1 MLDYR
6 KFYLDRFFS
15 SNVIVSFRNNT
26 GIDIMLVWDNE
37 KYDYVIVGLK
47 GIEEFKN
54 NKQIYLYNA
63 LCDKDDFNKILN
75 KYYK

>member
-1 MLDYR
+1 
-6 KFYLDRFFS
+6 
-15 SNVIVSFRNNT
+15 
-26 GIDIMLVWDNE
+26 
-37 KYDYVIVGLK
+37 LK

-63 LCDKDDFNKILN
+63 LCDKDDFNEILN